1 MKIVYLS
8 HLHPPIDAP
17 LKNMG
22 GMQRVSLQLIETL
35 KKIPGIDIETIKLE
49 ADWGT
54 IGFETTKFLLQ
65 NLVNLPSVVYD
76 TKPDVILFSSMVTAS
91 LAPLIKKRI
100 SVPMVTINHGQD
112 VTLPVKIYQ
121 WYLPH
126 IFKALDGV
134 ISVSNATREACIQRG
149 MDPSKG
155 IAIPNGFMQHDLI
168 HAQMSQD
175 QGKKFLSDFV
185 GADLSNKK
193 ILLTTGRLVKRKGH
207 EWFISEVLPHLKKEF
222 CYVILGDGPEKESIM
237 NAIKKSPVKQNVVML
252 GRQPD
257 DVLQKMY
264 EAADLFIMPNIKVP
278 GDMEGFGVVMLEAN
292 LMGTPVVASDL
303 EGIKD
308 VVSDGFNGYKVPAG
322 DAVSFSSKINE
333 LLDSDLTEISFSSKS
348 YVFDNFTWD
357 KVSLK
362 YVHFISS
369 IAQNS
374 KMHK

>member
-1 MKIVYLS
+1 MKIIYLS

-35 KKIPGIDIETIKLE
+35 KRNPGIHVETIKLE

-54 IGFETTKFLLQ
+54 IGFETTKYLLK

-76 TKPDVILFSSMVTAS
+76 TKPDIILFSSMVTAS

-100 SVPMVTINHGQD
+100 DVPMVSINHGQD

-121 WYLPH
+121 WYLKY

-134 ISVSNATREACIQRG
+134 ISVSNATRDACILRG

-155 IAIPNGFMQHDLI
+155 IAIPNGFMQDDFSH
-168 HAQMSQD
+168 SQTSPE
-175 QGKKFLSDFV
+175 QARKFLSDFV
-185 GADLSNKK
+185 GTDLSNKK

-207 EWFISEVLPHLKKEF
+207 EWFISEVLPHVKKDS
-222 CYVILGDGPEKESIM
+222 CYVILGDGPEKESIVKAVQ
-237 NAIKKSPVKQNVVML
+237 NSSVKQHVIML

-308 VVSDGFNGYKVPAG
+308 VVADGYNGYKVPVG

-333 LLDSDLTEISFSSKS
+333 LLDSDLTEISASSKS

-362 YVHFISS
+362 YIHFISS
-369 IAQNS
+369 IAQKS
-374 KMHK
+374 KNA